1 MAEAEALAAPAAA
14 AQEKADDR
22 FDMKV
27 GVTLAIFASVLA
39 IMELGGSYAEF
50 GMNYAQAEKA
60 NAFAWYN
67 SKGIKQNLAEGQRD
81 TLDSLLAA
89 GVISAGHADAT
100 RSYVVELQ
108 QTIDRYDREKD
119 EILRGSATVG
129 EGKWVQK
136 VDGELGKVRGAQE
149 WQVESDAYGAVME
162 WFDFANLLLQICL
175 VVGAIS
181 LVVRSPGSR
190 RYFYRGAVGL
200 GVVGLVIGSY
210 GFVRYLAV

>member
-14 AQEKADDR
+14 APDKVDDR

-81 TLDSLLAA
+81 TLVSLLAA
-89 GVISAGHADAT
+89 GVIGAEHADAT
-100 RSYVVELQ
+100 RAYVAELEK
-108 QTIDRYDREKD
+108 TITRYDLEKD
-119 EILRGSATVG
+119 EILRGSAAVG
-129 EGKWVQK
+129 EGKWAQK
-136 VDGELGKVRGAQE
+136 VDGELGQVIGAKE
-149 WQVESDAYGAVME
+149 WEAESDAYGSVME

-181 LVVRSPGSR
+181 LVVRGPASR
-190 RYFYRGAVGL
+190 RYFYRGAVGMGL
-200 GVVGLVIGSY
+200 VGLAIGIH
-210 GFVRYLAV
+210 GFLQYLAV

>member
-1 MAEAEALAAPAAA
+1 MAEVQAAPAGA
-14 AQEKADDR
+14 EPDKADDR

-39 IMELGGSYAEF
+39 ISELGGSYAEF

-89 GVISAGHADAT
+89 GVIGAGHVDAT
-100 RSYVVELQ
+100 RAYVVELQ

-119 EILRGSATVG
+119 EILRGSAVVG
-129 EGKWVQK
+129 EAGWAQK
-136 VDGELGKVRGAQE
+136 VDGALGQVRGAKE
-149 WQVESDAYGAVME
+149 WAVESDAYGVVME

-175 VVGAIS
+175 VIGAIS
-181 LVVRSPGSR
+181 LVVRSPAAR
-190 RYFYRGAVGL
+190 RYFYRGAVGMGL
-200 GVVGLVIGSY
+200 VGLAIGVY
-210 GFVRYLAV
+210 GFLQYLAV

>member
-1 MAEAEALAAPAAA
+1 MAEAEAPAAPAA

-39 IMELGGSYAEF
+39 VMELGGSYAEF

-81 TLDSLLAA
+81 TLASLLAA
-89 GVISAGHADAT
+89 GVISPGHADAT
-100 RSYVVELQ
+100 RAYVAELQ
-108 QTIDRYDREKD
+108 QTIDRYDLEKE
-119 EILRGSATVG
+119 EILRGSKAVG
-129 EGKWVQK
+129 EAGWAQK
-136 VDGELGKVRGAQE
+136 VDGALGKVKGAKE
-149 WQVESDAYGAVME
+149 WEVESDAYGVVME

-175 VVGAIS
+175 VIGAIS
-181 LVVRSPGSR
+181 LVVRSPASR
-190 RYFYRGAVGL
+190 RYFYGGAVGM
-200 GVVGLVIGSY
+200 GLVGAAIGSY
-210 GFVRYLAV
+210 GFLQYLAV